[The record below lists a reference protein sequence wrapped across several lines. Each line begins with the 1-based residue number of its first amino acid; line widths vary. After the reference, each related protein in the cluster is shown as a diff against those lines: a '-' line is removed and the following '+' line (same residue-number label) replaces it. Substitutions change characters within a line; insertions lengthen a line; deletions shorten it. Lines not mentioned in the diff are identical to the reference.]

1 MNWWLNSW
9 SHLCFCHFC
18 LHTSVWL
25 DLGVELHAY
34 FFLIIWYLL
43 LKNCAF
49 LFIFRKFVS
58 PPSYGF
64 GCSVYSPMIVRFK
77 GEPSCFCFC
86 FSFKI
91 FENVNYSYNVNCR
104 NHTIFRKSSNMSMI
118 FIHIVWKHT
127 FIGKRVFAGNYCFEQ
142 KYVVLFLF
150 LGCLLNINFT
160 MLKADLMKMYKWDC
174 TNSHELTTFFYS
186 EISFL
191 FFCNF
196 CTFLFNNH

>member
-64 GCSVYSPMIVRFK
+64 GCSVDSPMTVRFK

-142 KYVVLFLF
+142 KCWLCCFIFVFR
-150 LGCLLNINFT
+150 
-160 MLKADLMKMYKWDC
+160 M
-174 TNSHELTTFFYS
+174 SP
-186 EISFL
+186 
-191 FFCNF
+191 
-196 CTFLFNNH
+196 